1 MARPARNHRQPAPG
15 ARSPQTVALEHLAR
29 AEALIAAGRLAQAG
43 QQLDPALKGPLAQE
57 TSQVEAALD
66 VYRTALAREPG

>member
-1 MARPARNHRQPAPG
+1 MARPARNHRPPAPG
-15 ARSPQTVALEHLAR
+15 VRRPQTAAVERLAR
-29 AEALIAAGRLAQAG
+29 AEALVAAGRLAEAG

-66 VYRTALAREPG
+66 VYRAALAREPG